1 MFALHKIKMRA
12 FVKCIK
18 PAYLQ
23 ACSRRLEIAT
33 SFLAKCAAD
42 IFFCQRFPEWKVL
55 KCFLSDV
62 FKSIYGFRDAC

>member
-23 ACSRRLEIAT
+23 ACSRHLEIAT
-33 SFLAKCAAD
+33 SFLAKCA
-42 IFFCQRFPEWKVL
+42 V
-55 KCFLSDV
+55 DV
-62 FKSIYGFRDAC
+62 FFANASQSGKY